1 MIGRDSCP
9 MSGPKAQGRHVAEE
23 KGGAAQRRR
32 RGGKRRSAN
41 KRDRLIVDWRKVR
54 GARRGWTAE
63 SPSTSGQTVP
73 FGDRPKNKRER
84 QTKRGNPLWARIPPD
99 PVLPSN
105 SPPAA
110 TPPLTPQAIEERLA
124 GVPVYALSNSRDEFV
139 LVSGVSTGKSLGLMC
154 FKKEDADAL
163 LHQMKSMDP
172 EMRKDGSKVVA
183 VALNKVFQLKVDG
196 VSLRLIPES
205 AQVKNALTERKKV
218 GLSDEGFPGVPV
230 FQSRSLVLS
239 SQTKNYRPVFF
250 RKEDLEKSLVR
261 ASRDQ
266 KKLNPLFRD
275 GDIQVAVFEEVIK
288 SMKENS
294 GSTWND
300 VVFIPPGFDVSTDPT
315 AQEQE

>member
-1 MIGRDSCP
+1 
-9 MSGPKAQGRHVAEE
+9 MSSSSD
-23 KGGAAQRRR
+23 RRR
-32 RGGKRRSAN
+32 NPTELVLRQAFTNLQHNCSAFLQN
-41 KRDRLIVDWRKVR
+41 FAQLPLLNPNSHSSFQTHLQASLSHLQNHSKLAIDAAVSRFNQIP
-54 GARRGWTAE
+54 
-63 SPSTSGQTVP
+63 PSSS
-73 FGDRPKNKRER
+73 R
-84 QTKRGNPLWARIPPD
+84 NPLWARIPSD
-99 PVLPSN
+99 PVLLSN
-105 SPPAA
+105 STPAAA

-124 GVPVYALSNSRDEFV
+124 GVPVYALCNSRDEFV

-196 VSLRLIPES
+196 VSFRLIPES
-205 AQVKNALTERKKV
+205 AQVKNALTEQEKA
-218 GLSDEGFPGVPV
+218 GLSDGGFPGVPV
-230 FQSRSLVLS
+230 FQSRSLVLR
-239 SQTKNYRPVFF
+239 SQTKSYRPVFF
-250 RKEDLEKSLVR
+250 RKEDLEKSLYR
-261 ASRDQ
+261 ASREQ

-300 VVFIPPGFDVSTDPT
+300 VVFIPPGFDVSTNPT
-315 AQEQE
+315 AEEQE